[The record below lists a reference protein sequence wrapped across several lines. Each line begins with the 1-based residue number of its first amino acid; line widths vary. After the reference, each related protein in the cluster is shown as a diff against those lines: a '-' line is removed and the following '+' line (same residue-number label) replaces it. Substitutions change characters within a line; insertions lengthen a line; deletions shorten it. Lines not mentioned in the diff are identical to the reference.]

1 MYCRYTKRADLGP
14 QTVSFEW
21 RWIQCVLYS
30 EVPLYVCS
38 VCDILLEYY
47 NNFYLVLQKRQ
58 DVVDFLYEATSFDMD
73 KVMTTV
79 KQFFWDWSREVW
91 LVAWHCIIL
100 RRHPQGADERGRCY
114 GPIIEEL
121 RREFTEN
128 RVWAFSGMVVSFSL
142 LFPSDLSSVSVLVP
156 GSRLG
161 RLAYEIAHHGYTCQG
176 NEFSMYML
184 LASHFILN
192 KWDNFVTHPQTHLL
206 IHSRHSL
213 IHSLTYPLVH
223 LLTHPL
229 THKLTHSSTH
239 SPTHKFTH
247 SLTHSSTHSPYL
259 QEWRYW
265 CSHWVLQTCNN
276 WSNEH
281 QLAAIQVPDVDPA
294 YLPQYGLFSMAAGDF
309 LEVYTEQLYFK
320 IFPIFSFFSCFV
332 NLFSQ
337 DKESAGII
345 HAEDIQ
351 GHAELYLQCCFQ
363 C

>member
-229 THKLTHSSTH
+229 THKLT
-239 SPTHKFTH
+239 
-247 SLTHSSTHSPYL
+247 L
-259 QEWRYW
+259 
-265 CSHWVLQTCNN
+265 
-276 WSNEH
+276 
-281 QLAAIQVPDVDPA
+281 
-294 YLPQYGLFSMAAGDF
+294 
-309 LEVYTEQLYFK
+309 
-320 IFPIFSFFSCFV
+320 
-332 NLFSQ
+332 
-337 DKESAGII
+337 
-345 HAEDIQ
+345 
-351 GHAELYLQCCFQ
+351 
-363 C
+363 